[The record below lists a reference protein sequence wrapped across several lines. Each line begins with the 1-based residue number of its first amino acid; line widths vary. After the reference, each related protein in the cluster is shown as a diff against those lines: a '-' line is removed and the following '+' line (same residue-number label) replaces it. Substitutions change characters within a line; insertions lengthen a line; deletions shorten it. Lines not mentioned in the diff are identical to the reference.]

1 MSLSCMSI
9 FPRVKK
15 KNIYL
20 AEYFEITNPCGPC
33 LQVTQS
39 KINYD
44 FLTAHARAL
53 SSVLRPDNWSGQLRR
68 NGARSSLL
76 FWRNV
81 RLDQPIFAL
90 ENRTHWFFQNIPLSN
105 CSFIKS
111 RQLVFPLL
119 GIGPKPME
127 RGLLQQCLF
136 FSVFRR
142 V

>member
-1 MSLSCMSI
+1 MSEFLVI
-9 FPRVKK
+9 RTKVAALNVPFVYVNFPKSQE

-76 FWRNV
+76 FSSGATSDLTSRFSPWKTAHIGFSK
-81 RLDQPIFAL
+81 IFPCQIA
-90 ENRTHWFFQNIPLSN
+90 HLSN
-105 CSFIKS
+105 
-111 RQLVFPLL
+111 LDN
-119 GIGPKPME
+119 
-127 RGLLQQCLF
+127 LF
-136 FSVFRR
+136 SLSWV
-142 V
+142 